1 MSGVANPKL
10 ALRPYL
16 QSDTGMLAIIFRN
29 SVEELTGDDY
39 NEEQQE
45 AWASAVDDET
55 DFAAKLAERL
65 TLVATLG
72 GSPIGFIA
80 LEGTDK
86 LDLLY
91 VHPAATGQGVAA
103 MLCDAIEKLA
113 AARGAKK
120 LKVEASDTAEGFF
133 KHRGY
138 EAQQRNTV
146 LRDGVWLANTT
157 MEKPL
162 ATKGAA

>member
-16 QSDTGMLAIIFRN
+16 PADAAMLAVILRA
-29 SVEELTGDDY
+29 SVEDLTEDDY

-45 AWASAVDDET
+45 AWASTVDDET
-55 DFAAKLAERL
+55 DFAARLAERL

-72 GSPIGFIA
+72 GAPIGFVA
-80 LEGTDK
+80 LEGNDK
-86 LDLLY
+86 IDLLY
-91 VHPAATGQGVAA
+91 VHPAATEQGVAA

-113 AARGAKK
+113 AARGADK

-133 KHRGY
+133 AHRGY
-138 EAQQRNTV
+138 VAQQRNTV
-146 LRDGVWLANTT
+146 LREGVWLANTT
-157 MEKPL
+157 MHKQL
-162 ATKGAA
+162 AAKAAT

>member
-16 QSDTGMLAIIFRN
+16 PADAAMLAIILRT

-45 AWASAVDDET
+45 AWASTVDDET

-65 TLVATLG
+65 TLIATLG
-72 GSPIGFIA
+72 GAPIGFIA
-80 LEGTDK
+80 LEGNDK
-86 LDLLY
+86 IDLLY

-103 MLCDAIEKLA
+103 MLCDAVEKLA
-113 AARGAKK
+113 GARGAAK

-133 KHRGY
+133 QHRGY
-138 EAQQRNTV
+138 VAQQRNTV
-146 LRDGVWLANTT
+146 LREGVWLANTT
-157 MEKPL
+157 MEKQL
-162 ATKGAA
+162 SGKSE